1 MKKQIISILIVA
13 MALATA
19 WAVRGQFGHEQG
31 AAWAGGVG
39 ALALILASGRK
50 DWYRKIFTVTL
61 ASAVGW
67 GAGGMISYG
76 IVVGYGRSVSF
87 ENAFYGLLMLFVIGG
102 LYGLMGGGLV
112 GLSLDSSSKRKVNWG
127 LLMAEMA
134 AGGLLCYYLLVVQ
147 LEYLMTPP
155 RGEMWS
161 ACLGAGLAMLWHMV
175 RHKFHAPVRVALF
188 AALGAGFGFAF
199 GNFCQTIGTVLEIK
213 FNMWNV
219 MEYNIG
225 FWGGAG
231 MAYGVFS
238 SKWDEQSEA
247 PQPWE
252 SRIAMLLVFVALP
265 LINFFDS
272 MGYQTLMKRINPAA
286 NPEMVST
293 LSTITSAFIILAV
306 AVVGVWKY
314 SKLKSGFERKDV
326 LLLLGVYLAAY
337 ISCSYIVSGLYAG
350 TLLLNHHLYW
360 LNFLVIF
367 WLMSKQVSAFGA
379 HPESEINMKRWLTYV
394 ACAVAVILL
403 LAIVSVST
411 HGEMPG
417 AHDRFPAL
425 FF

>member
-1 MKKQIISILIVA
+1 MKKQIISILIVG
-13 MALATA
+13 MSLATA

-50 DWYRKIFTVTL
+50 DWYRKIFAVTL

-76 IVVGYGRSVSF
+76 IVVGYGRSTSL

-112 GLSLDSSSKRKVNWG
+112 GLSLDSSAKKKVNWSS
-127 LLMAEMA
+127 LLAEMV
-134 AGGLLCYYLLVVQ
+134 AGGILGYYLLVVQ

-155 RGEMWS
+155 RGEMWA
-161 ACLGAGLAMLWHMV
+161 ACLGAGLAMLWHMA
-175 RHKFHAPVRVALF
+175 RHQFHSPIRVALF

-199 GNFCQTIGTVLEIK
+199 GNFLQTIGDVLEIK

-225 FWGGAG
+225 FWGGVG

-238 SKWDEQSEA
+238 SKWDEPGDA
-247 PQPWE
+247 PHAWE
-252 SRIAMLLVFVALP
+252 SRISMLLVFIALP
-265 LINFFDS
+265 MINFFDS
-272 MGYQTLMKRINPAA
+272 MGYETLMKRINPAT
-286 NPEMVST
+286 NPELVST
-293 LSTITSAFIILAV
+293 FSTISSACIILAI
-306 AVVGVWKY
+306 AATGIWKY
-314 SKLKSGFERKDV
+314 SKMKSEFGRKDV
-326 LLLLGVYLAAY
+326 LLLFGVYLAAY
-337 ISCSYIVSGLYAG
+337 ITCSYIVSGLFAG

-367 WLMSKQVSAFGA
+367 WLMSKQLPAFND
-379 HPESEINMKRWLTYV
+379 HPETEINLRKWLSYL
-394 ACAVAVILL
+394 ACVVVIILI
-403 LAIVSVST
+403 LAIISANS
-411 HGEMPG
+411 HGAMGG
-417 AHDRFPAL
+417 AHDRFPV
-425 FF
+425 